1 MGSTDERHGKHSLRG
16 ETGLRNPVEDASR
29 RAQLQ
34 MPEAPGASTVS
45 GAKQGIPWKS
55 IFFPIALFVAAFVLT
70 WFRLPA
76 TARDTLWAEDGSLF
90 LQQATTGSPWL
101 HIFTPYAGYL
111 HVLPRII
118 TAMVWGV
125 VPITLLP
132 QAMAAGSVA
141 VTAGVAVL
149 VYYLSGHVGVRKPG
163 RIALYVLTFLAPA
176 LAVEVLGNVANLHWF
191 FLWLAPWLFLAR
203 PRSRWGG
210 RLLGVV
216 ALVAALTEP
225 QVLFFVPLV
234 LWRLRAYHK
243 QWIAVGAGVGIAA
256 QLAVTILVPR
266 DAGASLY
273 VGMDALVRI
282 AAGYVIQ
289 VGGAQWFTMSPVV
302 TLVQSL
308 GWVAG
313 TLIIFSTTIAA
324 VGLAIWW
331 RLPNATR
338 MLVVFLPASIVL
350 WYASCVVNDAGRSGL
365 LGFVDDVGDSA
376 PAGTFGIVRYAIVPA
391 LMLSAVLILVADE
404 GLARAGWINTAIAIV
419 ALLILATASV
429 CSYYDGQAVLRQP
442 TVSWS
447 QSVTVATATCE
458 AEDGLAAYP
467 LPIQPTGWYFNIPCA
482 QLTR

>member
-1 MGSTDERHGKHSLRG
+1 MRSTDEQHGKHDQRG
-16 ETGLRNPVEDASR
+16 ETRLQNPVEGAD
-29 RAQLQ
+29 RAQPQ
-34 MPEAPGASTVS
+34 TPEVPEEPALPGVKSS
-45 GAKQGIPWKS
+45 ILWKP
-55 IFFPIALFVAAFVLT
+55 ILFPIGLFAVAFVLT
-70 WFRLPA
+70 WLRLPA
-76 TARDTLWAEDGSLF
+76 TARDSLWAEDGSLF

-118 TAMVWGV
+118 TAVVWDV
-125 VPITLLP
+125 APVTLLP

-163 RIALYVLTFLAPA
+163 RIALYALTFLAPA
-176 LAVEVLGNVANLHWF
+176 LAVEALGNVANLHWF

-225 QVLFFVPLV
+225 QVLFFAPLV
-234 LWRLRAYHK
+234 LWRLRAHRK
-243 QWIAVGAGVGIAA
+243 EWVAVGAGIGIVA

-273 VGMDALVRI
+273 AGMDALVRI

-302 TLVQSL
+302 PLLQSV

-313 TLIIFSTTIAA
+313 TLIIFSITIAA

-338 MLVVFLPASIVL
+338 MLVVLLPASVVL
-350 WYASCVVNDAGRSGL
+350 WYASCVVNDAARSGL
-365 LGFVDDVGDSA
+365 LGFVDDVGDSQ
-376 PAGTFGIVRYAIVPA
+376 PAGTFGIVRYALVPA

-404 GLARAGWINTAIAIV
+404 SLARAGRINTAVAVV

-429 CSYYDGQAVLRQP
+429 FSYYGGQAVLRQP
-442 TVSWS
+442 TVSWA
-447 QSVTVATATCE
+447 QSVAVATATCE
-458 AEDGLAAYP
+458 AEDGLTAYP
-467 LPIQPTGWYFNIPCA
+467 LPIQPTGWYFSVPCA